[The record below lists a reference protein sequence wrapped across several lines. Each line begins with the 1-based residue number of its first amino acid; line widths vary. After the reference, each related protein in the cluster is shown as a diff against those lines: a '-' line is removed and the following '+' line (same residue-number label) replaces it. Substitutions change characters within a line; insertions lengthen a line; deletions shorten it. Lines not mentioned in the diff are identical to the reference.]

1 MNQEYKVNLSQGQK
15 AKLAKAIKDGSA
27 LKLRLGK
34 NALSGNDE
42 LLLSPRQIAKLQKAK
57 RNNSGVEI
65 SFSKSSIRKSVKHGG
80 SLWTSLFSLGTKAL
94 PFVTKGVSKVAP
106 HLATGALSALG
117 SLGIDKIF
125 GSGMQ
130 GGMIL
135 PDAIVKMLQK
145 GIEIPV
151 KFLVNL
157 INMKE
162 MLTNAQKTLIGKG
175 LKSGKGIVLKPTK
188 RQIHGGFLGTL
199 AAIGIPMAIEL
210 ASKIFGSGL
219 QTPRKAG
226 GKGLQTPRK
235 AGTGVGQGLQVSQK
249 PFLWQPPP
257 LLWYMGGAGTR
268 SEGKRTSG
276 KRTSIGGQ
284 KPIQPHPHLGSNS
297 LRVKPKWKDI
307 PLSNFDLLKW
317 VDFLKIKNF
326 KGIFSRDSKD
336 HLHKTGSCII
346 NLDDKIGNGT
356 HWVATDIKGKNV
368 FYFDSFSMPPPVEF
382 VSYAKRIGKQI
393 IFNSGHPIQELQS
406 VRCGYYCLYFLN
418 EIRRKSFY
426 DVLKVFSLNDPMKN
440 ERFIKIYF
448 H

>member
-1 MNQEYKVNLSQGQK
+1 MNQEYKVHLSQGQK
-15 AKLAKAIKDGSA
+15 AKLAKAIRDGSA

-65 SFSKSSIRKSVKHGG
+65 SFSKSSIRKSVKQGG

-130 GGMIL
+130 GGAIL

-175 LKSGKGIVLKPTK
+175 LQSGKGIVLKPTK

-210 ASKIFGSGL
+210 ASKIFGSGAGQGL

-226 GKGLQTPRK
+226 GKGAGQGLQTPRK
-235 AGTGVGQGLQVSQK
+235 AGTGLQVSQK

-257 LLWYMGGAGTR
+257 FYGTWEGQGRGA
-268 SEGKRTSG
+268 
-276 KRTSIGGQ
+276 
-284 KPIQPHPHLGSNS
+284 
-297 LRVKPKWKDI
+297 
-307 PLSNFDLLKW
+307 
-317 VDFLKIKNF
+317 
-326 KGIFSRDSKD
+326 
-336 HLHKTGSCII
+336 
-346 NLDDKIGNGT
+346 
-356 HWVATDIKGKNV
+356 KGKGLLLGDN
-368 FYFDSFSMPPPVEF
+368 SP
-382 VSYAKRIGKQI
+382 
-393 IFNSGHPIQELQS
+393 FNHIPIL
-406 VRCGYYCLYFLN
+406 GAIL
-418 EIRRKSFY
+418 
-426 DVLKVFSLNDPMKN
+426 
-440 ERFIKIYF
+440 
-448 H
+448 

>member
-15 AKLAKAIKDGSA
+15 AKLAKAIRDGSA

-65 SFSKSSIRKSVKHGG
+65 SFSKSSIRKSVKQGG

-130 GGMIL
+130 GGAIL

-175 LKSGKGIVLKPTK
+175 LQSGKGIVLKPTK

-210 ASKIFGSGL
+210 ASKIFGSGAGQGL

-226 GKGLQTPRK
+226 GSGAGQGLQTPRK
-235 AGTGVGQGLQVSQK
+235 AGTGLQVSQK

-257 LLWYMGGAGTR
+257 FYGTWEGQGRGA
-268 SEGKRTSG
+268 
-276 KRTSIGGQ
+276 
-284 KPIQPHPHLGSNS
+284 
-297 LRVKPKWKDI
+297 
-307 PLSNFDLLKW
+307 
-317 VDFLKIKNF
+317 
-326 KGIFSRDSKD
+326 
-336 HLHKTGSCII
+336 
-346 NLDDKIGNGT
+346 
-356 HWVATDIKGKNV
+356 KGKGLQGSGLLLGDN
-368 FYFDSFSMPPPVEF
+368 SP
-382 VSYAKRIGKQI
+382 
-393 IFNSGHPIQELQS
+393 FNHIPIL
-406 VRCGYYCLYFLN
+406 GAIL
-418 EIRRKSFY
+418 
-426 DVLKVFSLNDPMKN
+426 
-440 ERFIKIYF
+440 
-448 H
+448 

>member
-1 MNQEYKVNLSQGQK
+1 MNQEYKVHLSQGQK

-65 SFSKSSIRKSVKHGG
+65 SFSKSSIRKSVKQGG
-80 SLWTSLFSLGTKAL
+80 SLWTSLISLGTKAL

-210 ASKIFGSGL
+210 ASKIFGSGAGQGL
-219 QTPRKAG
+219 QVSSKAG
-226 GKGLQTPRK
+226 GKGLQVSKKT
-235 AGTGVGQGLQVSQK
+235 GVGVGQGLQVSQK

-257 LLWYMGGAGTR
+257 FYGTWR
-268 SEGKRTSG
+268 GEGRG
-276 KRTSIGGQ
+276 K
-284 KPIQPHPHLGSNS
+284 
-297 LRVKPKWKDI
+297 
-307 PLSNFDLLKW
+307 
-317 VDFLKIKNF
+317 
-326 KGIFSRDSKD
+326 
-336 HLHKTGSCII
+336 
-346 NLDDKIGNGT
+346 
-356 HWVATDIKGKNV
+356 KGKGLLLGDN
-368 FYFDSFSMPPPVEF
+368 SP
-382 VSYAKRIGKQI
+382 
-393 IFNSGHPIQELQS
+393 FNHIPIL
-406 VRCGYYCLYFLN
+406 GAIL
-418 EIRRKSFY
+418 
-426 DVLKVFSLNDPMKN
+426 
-440 ERFIKIYF
+440 
-448 H
+448 

>member
-1 MNQEYKVNLSQGQK
+1 MNQEYKVHLSQGQK

-27 LKLRLGK
+27 LKLRLSK
-34 NALSGNDE
+34 NALSGPDE
-42 LLLSPRQIAKLQKAK
+42 LMLSPRQIAKLQKAK

-65 SFSKSSIRKSVKHGG
+65 SFSKSSIRKSVKQGG
-80 SLWTSLFSLGTKAL
+80 SLWTSLISLGTKAL

-130 GGMIL
+130 GGAAQATLL

-145 GIEIPV
+145 GIEVPV

-175 LKSGKGIVLKPTK
+175 LQSGKGIVLKPTK

-235 AGTGVGQGLQVSQK
+235 AGMGVGQGLQVSQK

-257 LLWYMGGAGTR
+257 FYGTWEGQGRGA
-268 SEGKRTSG
+268 
-276 KRTSIGGQ
+276 
-284 KPIQPHPHLGSNS
+284 
-297 LRVKPKWKDI
+297 
-307 PLSNFDLLKW
+307 
-317 VDFLKIKNF
+317 
-326 KGIFSRDSKD
+326 
-336 HLHKTGSCII
+336 
-346 NLDDKIGNGT
+346 
-356 HWVATDIKGKNV
+356 KGK
-368 FYFDSFSMPPPVEF
+368 
-382 VSYAKRIGKQI
+382 KGKGLLLGDNSP
-393 IFNSGHPIQELQS
+393 FNHIPIL
-406 VRCGYYCLYFLN
+406 GAIL
-418 EIRRKSFY
+418 
-426 DVLKVFSLNDPMKN
+426 
-440 ERFIKIYF
+440 
-448 H
+448 

>member
-15 AKLAKAIKDGSA
+15 AKLAKAIRDGSA

-57 RNNSGVEI
+57 KNNTGAEI
-65 SFSKSSIRKSVKHGG
+65 SFSKSSIRKSVKQGG

-125 GSGMQ
+125 GKGAQQ
-130 GGMIL
+130 GGAIL

-145 GIEIPV
+145 GIEVPV

-157 INMKE
+157 INMRE

-175 LKSGKGIVLKPTK
+175 LQSGKGIVLKPTK

-235 AGTGVGQGLQVSQK
+235 AGTGLQVSQK

-257 LLWYMGGAGTR
+257 FYGTWEGQGRGA
-268 SEGKRTSG
+268 
-276 KRTSIGGQ
+276 
-284 KPIQPHPHLGSNS
+284 
-297 LRVKPKWKDI
+297 
-307 PLSNFDLLKW
+307 
-317 VDFLKIKNF
+317 
-326 KGIFSRDSKD
+326 
-336 HLHKTGSCII
+336 
-346 NLDDKIGNGT
+346 
-356 HWVATDIKGKNV
+356 KGK
-368 FYFDSFSMPPPVEF
+368 
-382 VSYAKRIGKQI
+382 KGKGLQGSGLLLGDNSP
-393 IFNSGHPIQELQS
+393 FNHIPIL
-406 VRCGYYCLYFLN
+406 GAIL
-418 EIRRKSFY
+418 
-426 DVLKVFSLNDPMKN
+426 
-440 ERFIKIYF
+440 
-448 H
+448 

>member
-1 MNQEYKVNLSQGQK
+1 MNQEYKVHLSQGQK
-15 AKLAKAIKDGSA
+15 AKLAKAIRDGSA

-175 LKSGKGIVLKPTK
+175 LQSGKGIVLKPTK
-188 RQIHGGFLGTL
+188 RQIHGGLLGTL

-210 ASKIFGSGL
+210 ASKIFGSGAGQGL

-235 AGTGVGQGLQVSQK
+235 AGTGLQVSQK

-257 LLWYMGGAGTR
+257 FYGTWEGQGRGA
-268 SEGKRTSG
+268 
-276 KRTSIGGQ
+276 
-284 KPIQPHPHLGSNS
+284 
-297 LRVKPKWKDI
+297 
-307 PLSNFDLLKW
+307 
-317 VDFLKIKNF
+317 
-326 KGIFSRDSKD
+326 
-336 HLHKTGSCII
+336 
-346 NLDDKIGNGT
+346 
-356 HWVATDIKGKNV
+356 KGKGLQGSGLLLGDN
-368 FYFDSFSMPPPVEF
+368 SP
-382 VSYAKRIGKQI
+382 
-393 IFNSGHPIQELQS
+393 FNHIPIL
-406 VRCGYYCLYFLN
+406 GAIL
-418 EIRRKSFY
+418 
-426 DVLKVFSLNDPMKN
+426 
-440 ERFIKIYF
+440 
-448 H
+448 

>member
-1 MNQEYKVNLSQGQK
+1 MNQEYKVHLSQGQK

-125 GSGMQ
+125 GSGM
-130 GGMIL
+130 IL

-145 GIEIPV
+145 GIEVPV

-175 LKSGKGIVLKPTK
+175 LQSGKGIVLKPTK

-226 GKGLQTPRK
+226 GSGAGQGLQTPRK
-235 AGTGVGQGLQVSQK
+235 AGTGLQVSQK

-257 LLWYMGGAGTR
+257 FYGTWEGQGRGA
-268 SEGKRTSG
+268 
-276 KRTSIGGQ
+276 
-284 KPIQPHPHLGSNS
+284 
-297 LRVKPKWKDI
+297 
-307 PLSNFDLLKW
+307 
-317 VDFLKIKNF
+317 
-326 KGIFSRDSKD
+326 
-336 HLHKTGSCII
+336 
-346 NLDDKIGNGT
+346 
-356 HWVATDIKGKNV
+356 KGKGLQGSGLLLG
-368 FYFDSFSMPPPVEF
+368 DKSP
-382 VSYAKRIGKQI
+382 
-393 IFNSGHPIQELQS
+393 FNHIPIL
-406 VRCGYYCLYFLN
+406 GAIL
-418 EIRRKSFY
+418 
-426 DVLKVFSLNDPMKN
+426 
-440 ERFIKIYF
+440 
-448 H
+448 

>member
-1 MNQEYKVNLSQGQK
+1 MNQEYKVHLSQGQK
-15 AKLAKAIKDGSA
+15 AKLAKAIRDGSA
-27 LKLRLGK
+27 LKLRLSK

-175 LKSGKGIVLKPTK
+175 LQSGKGIVLKPTK
-188 RQIHGGFLGTL
+188 RQIHGGLLGTL

-210 ASKIFGSGL
+210 ASKIFGSGAGQGL

-235 AGTGVGQGLQVSQK
+235 AGTGLQVSQK

-257 LLWYMGGAGTR
+257 FYGTWEGQGRGA
-268 SEGKRTSG
+268 
-276 KRTSIGGQ
+276 
-284 KPIQPHPHLGSNS
+284 
-297 LRVKPKWKDI
+297 
-307 PLSNFDLLKW
+307 
-317 VDFLKIKNF
+317 
-326 KGIFSRDSKD
+326 
-336 HLHKTGSCII
+336 
-346 NLDDKIGNGT
+346 
-356 HWVATDIKGKNV
+356 KGKGLQGSGLLLGDN
-368 FYFDSFSMPPPVEF
+368 SP
-382 VSYAKRIGKQI
+382 
-393 IFNSGHPIQELQS
+393 FNHIPIL
-406 VRCGYYCLYFLN
+406 GAIL
-418 EIRRKSFY
+418 
-426 DVLKVFSLNDPMKN
+426 
-440 ERFIKIYF
+440 
-448 H
+448 

>member
-1 MNQEYKVNLSQGQK
+1 MSQEYKVNLSQGQK

-27 LKLRLGK
+27 LKLRLSK

-65 SFSKSSIRKSVKHGG
+65 SFSKSSIRKSVKQGG
-80 SLWTSLFSLGTKAL
+80 SLWTSLFSLGAKAL

-130 GGMIL
+130 GGAVL

-145 GIEIPV
+145 GIEVPV

-175 LKSGKGIVLKPTK
+175 LQSGKGIVLKPTK
-188 RQIHGGFLGTL
+188 RQIHGGLLGTL

-210 ASKIFGSGL
+210 ASKIFGSGAGQGL

-235 AGTGVGQGLQVSQK
+235 AGTGLQVSQK

-257 LLWYMGGAGTR
+257 FYGTWEGQGRGA
-268 SEGKRTSG
+268 
-276 KRTSIGGQ
+276 
-284 KPIQPHPHLGSNS
+284 
-297 LRVKPKWKDI
+297 
-307 PLSNFDLLKW
+307 
-317 VDFLKIKNF
+317 
-326 KGIFSRDSKD
+326 
-336 HLHKTGSCII
+336 
-346 NLDDKIGNGT
+346 
-356 HWVATDIKGKNV
+356 KGKGLQGSGLLLGDN
-368 FYFDSFSMPPPVEF
+368 SP
-382 VSYAKRIGKQI
+382 
-393 IFNSGHPIQELQS
+393 FNHIPIL
-406 VRCGYYCLYFLN
+406 GAIL
-418 EIRRKSFY
+418 
-426 DVLKVFSLNDPMKN
+426 
-440 ERFIKIYF
+440 
-448 H
+448 

>member
-1 MNQEYKVNLSQGQK
+1 MNQEYKVNLSKGQK

-34 NALSGNDE
+34 NALSGPDE
-42 LLLSPRQIAKLQKAK
+42 LMLSPRQIAKLQKAK

-65 SFSKSSIRKSVKHGG
+65 SFSKSSIRKSVKQGG
-80 SLWTSLFSLGTKAL
+80 SLWTSLISLGTKAL

-145 GIEIPV
+145 GIEVPV

-210 ASKIFGSGL
+210 ASKIFGSGAGQGL
-219 QTPRKAG
+219 QVSSKAG
-226 GKGLQTPRK
+226 GKGLQVSKKT
-235 AGTGVGQGLQVSQK
+235 GVGVGQGLQVSQK

-257 LLWYMGGAGTR
+257 FYGTWR
-268 SEGKRTSG
+268 GEGRG
-276 KRTSIGGQ
+276 K
-284 KPIQPHPHLGSNS
+284 
-297 LRVKPKWKDI
+297 
-307 PLSNFDLLKW
+307 
-317 VDFLKIKNF
+317 
-326 KGIFSRDSKD
+326 
-336 HLHKTGSCII
+336 
-346 NLDDKIGNGT
+346 
-356 HWVATDIKGKNV
+356 KGKGLLLGDN
-368 FYFDSFSMPPPVEF
+368 SP
-382 VSYAKRIGKQI
+382 
-393 IFNSGHPIQELQS
+393 FNHIPIL
-406 VRCGYYCLYFLN
+406 GAIL
-418 EIRRKSFY
+418 
-426 DVLKVFSLNDPMKN
+426 
-440 ERFIKIYF
+440 
-448 H
+448 

>member
-175 LKSGKGIVLKPTK
+175 LQSGKGIVLKPTK

-210 ASKIFGSGL
+210 ASKIFGSGAGQGL
-219 QTPRKAG
+219 QVSSKAG
-226 GKGLQTPRK
+226 GKGLQVSKKT
-235 AGTGVGQGLQVSQK
+235 GVGVGQGLQVSQK

-257 LLWYMGGAGTR
+257 FYGTWR
-268 SEGKRTSG
+268 GEGRG
-276 KRTSIGGQ
+276 K
-284 KPIQPHPHLGSNS
+284 
-297 LRVKPKWKDI
+297 
-307 PLSNFDLLKW
+307 
-317 VDFLKIKNF
+317 
-326 KGIFSRDSKD
+326 
-336 HLHKTGSCII
+336 
-346 NLDDKIGNGT
+346 
-356 HWVATDIKGKNV
+356 KGKGLLLGDN
-368 FYFDSFSMPPPVEF
+368 SP
-382 VSYAKRIGKQI
+382 
-393 IFNSGHPIQELQS
+393 FNHIPIL
-406 VRCGYYCLYFLN
+406 GAIL
-418 EIRRKSFY
+418 
-426 DVLKVFSLNDPMKN
+426 
-440 ERFIKIYF
+440 
-448 H
+448 

>member
-1 MNQEYKVNLSQGQK
+1 MNQEYKVHLSQGQK

-210 ASKIFGSGL
+210 ASKIFGSGAGQGL
-219 QTPRKAG
+219 QVSSKAG
-226 GKGLQTPRK
+226 GKGLQVSKKT
-235 AGTGVGQGLQVSQK
+235 GVGVGQGLQVSQK

-257 LLWYMGGAGTR
+257 FYGTWR
-268 SEGKRTSG
+268 GEGRGRRK
-276 KRTSIGGQ
+276 
-284 KPIQPHPHLGSNS
+284 
-297 LRVKPKWKDI
+297 
-307 PLSNFDLLKW
+307 
-317 VDFLKIKNF
+317 
-326 KGIFSRDSKD
+326 
-336 HLHKTGSCII
+336 
-346 NLDDKIGNGT
+346 
-356 HWVATDIKGKNV
+356 KGKGLLLGDN
-368 FYFDSFSMPPPVEF
+368 SP
-382 VSYAKRIGKQI
+382 
-393 IFNSGHPIQELQS
+393 FNHIPIL
-406 VRCGYYCLYFLN
+406 GAIL
-418 EIRRKSFY
+418 
-426 DVLKVFSLNDPMKN
+426 
-440 ERFIKIYF
+440 
-448 H
+448 

>member
-15 AKLAKAIKDGSA
+15 AKLAKAIRDGSA

-42 LLLSPRQIAKLQKAK
+42 LLLCPRQIAKLEKAK

-175 LKSGKGIVLKPTK
+175 LQSGKGIVLKPTK

-210 ASKIFGSGL
+210 ASKIFGSGAGQGL

-226 GKGLQTPRK
+226 GSGAGQGLQTPRK
-235 AGTGVGQGLQVSQK
+235 AGTGLQVSQK

-257 LLWYMGGAGTR
+257 FYGTWEGQGRGA
-268 SEGKRTSG
+268 
-276 KRTSIGGQ
+276 
-284 KPIQPHPHLGSNS
+284 
-297 LRVKPKWKDI
+297 
-307 PLSNFDLLKW
+307 
-317 VDFLKIKNF
+317 
-326 KGIFSRDSKD
+326 
-336 HLHKTGSCII
+336 
-346 NLDDKIGNGT
+346 
-356 HWVATDIKGKNV
+356 KGKGLLLGDN
-368 FYFDSFSMPPPVEF
+368 SP
-382 VSYAKRIGKQI
+382 
-393 IFNSGHPIQELQS
+393 FNHIPIL
-406 VRCGYYCLYFLN
+406 GAIL
-418 EIRRKSFY
+418 
-426 DVLKVFSLNDPMKN
+426 
-440 ERFIKIYF
+440 
-448 H
+448 

>member
-15 AKLAKAIKDGSA
+15 AKLAKAIRDGSA

-65 SFSKSSIRKSVKHGG
+65 SFSKSSIRKSVKQGG

-130 GGMIL
+130 GGTIL

-175 LKSGKGIVLKPTK
+175 LQSGKGIVLKPTK
-188 RQIHGGFLGTL
+188 RQIHGGLLGTL

-210 ASKIFGSGL
+210 ASKIFGSGAGQGL

-226 GKGLQTPRK
+226 GSGAGQGLQTPRK
-235 AGTGVGQGLQVSQK
+235 AGTGLQVSQK

-257 LLWYMGGAGTR
+257 FYGTWEGQGRGA
-268 SEGKRTSG
+268 
-276 KRTSIGGQ
+276 
-284 KPIQPHPHLGSNS
+284 
-297 LRVKPKWKDI
+297 
-307 PLSNFDLLKW
+307 
-317 VDFLKIKNF
+317 
-326 KGIFSRDSKD
+326 
-336 HLHKTGSCII
+336 
-346 NLDDKIGNGT
+346 
-356 HWVATDIKGKNV
+356 KGKGLQGSGLLLGDN
-368 FYFDSFSMPPPVEF
+368 SP
-382 VSYAKRIGKQI
+382 
-393 IFNSGHPIQELQS
+393 FNHIPIL
-406 VRCGYYCLYFLN
+406 GAIL
-418 EIRRKSFY
+418 
-426 DVLKVFSLNDPMKN
+426 
-440 ERFIKIYF
+440 
-448 H
+448 

>member
-15 AKLAKAIKDGSA
+15 AKLAKAIRDGSA
-27 LKLRLGK
+27 LKLRLSK
-34 NALSGNDE
+34 NASSGNDE

-65 SFSKSSIRKSVKHGG
+65 SFSKSSIRKSVKQGG
-80 SLWTSLFSLGTKAL
+80 SLWTSLFPLGTKAL

-175 LKSGKGIVLKPTK
+175 LQSGKGIVLKPTK

-210 ASKIFGSGL
+210 ASKIFGSGAGQGL

-249 PFLWQPPP
+249 PFYGNLP

-268 SEGKRTSG
+268 SEGKRTF
-276 KRTSIGGQ
+276 IGGQ
-284 KPIQPHPHLGSNS
+284 QPFNHIPILGAI
-297 LRVKPKWKDI
+297 L
-307 PLSNFDLLKW
+307 
-317 VDFLKIKNF
+317 
-326 KGIFSRDSKD
+326 
-336 HLHKTGSCII
+336 
-346 NLDDKIGNGT
+346 
-356 HWVATDIKGKNV
+356 
-368 FYFDSFSMPPPVEF
+368 
-382 VSYAKRIGKQI
+382 
-393 IFNSGHPIQELQS
+393 
-406 VRCGYYCLYFLN
+406 
-418 EIRRKSFY
+418 
-426 DVLKVFSLNDPMKN
+426 
-440 ERFIKIYF
+440 
-448 H
+448 

>member
-65 SFSKSSIRKSVKHGG
+65 SFSKSSIRKSVKQGG

-130 GGMIL
+130 QGGAAQATLL

-145 GIEIPV
+145 GIEVPV

-175 LKSGKGIVLKPTK
+175 LQSGKGIVLKPTK

-226 GKGLQTPRK
+226 GSGAGQGLQTPRK
-235 AGTGVGQGLQVSQK
+235 AGTGLQVSQK

-257 LLWYMGGAGTR
+257 FYGTWEGQGRGA
-268 SEGKRTSG
+268 
-276 KRTSIGGQ
+276 
-284 KPIQPHPHLGSNS
+284 
-297 LRVKPKWKDI
+297 
-307 PLSNFDLLKW
+307 
-317 VDFLKIKNF
+317 
-326 KGIFSRDSKD
+326 
-336 HLHKTGSCII
+336 
-346 NLDDKIGNGT
+346 
-356 HWVATDIKGKNV
+356 KGKGLLLGDN
-368 FYFDSFSMPPPVEF
+368 SP
-382 VSYAKRIGKQI
+382 
-393 IFNSGHPIQELQS
+393 FNHIPIL
-406 VRCGYYCLYFLN
+406 GAIL
-418 EIRRKSFY
+418 
-426 DVLKVFSLNDPMKN
+426 
-440 ERFIKIYF
+440 
-448 H
+448 

>member
-42 LLLSPRQIAKLQKAK
+42 LLLSSRQIAKLQKAK

-130 GGMIL
+130 GGAIL

-175 LKSGKGIVLKPTK
+175 LQSGKGIVLKPTK

-210 ASKIFGSGL
+210 ASKIFGSGAGQGL
-219 QTPRKAG
+219 QVSSKAG
-226 GKGLQTPRK
+226 GKGLQVSKKT
-235 AGTGVGQGLQVSQK
+235 GVGVGQGLQVSQK

-257 LLWYMGGAGTR
+257 FYGTWR
-268 SEGKRTSG
+268 GEGRGRG
-276 KRTSIGGQ
+276 K
-284 KPIQPHPHLGSNS
+284 
-297 LRVKPKWKDI
+297 
-307 PLSNFDLLKW
+307 
-317 VDFLKIKNF
+317 
-326 KGIFSRDSKD
+326 
-336 HLHKTGSCII
+336 
-346 NLDDKIGNGT
+346 
-356 HWVATDIKGKNV
+356 KGKGLLLGDN
-368 FYFDSFSMPPPVEF
+368 SP
-382 VSYAKRIGKQI
+382 
-393 IFNSGHPIQELQS
+393 FNHIPIL
-406 VRCGYYCLYFLN
+406 GAIL
-418 EIRRKSFY
+418 
-426 DVLKVFSLNDPMKN
+426 
-440 ERFIKIYF
+440 
-448 H
+448 

>member
-1 MNQEYKVNLSQGQK
+1 MNQEYKVHLSQGQK

-125 GSGMQ
+125 GSGM
-130 GGMIL
+130 IL

-175 LKSGKGIVLKPTK
+175 LQSGKGIVLKPTK
-188 RQIHGGFLGTL
+188 RQIHGGLLGTL

-210 ASKIFGSGL
+210 ASKIFGSGAGQGL

-226 GKGLQTPRK
+226 GSGAGQGLQTPRK

-257 LLWYMGGAGTR
+257 FYGTWEGQGRGA
-268 SEGKRTSG
+268 
-276 KRTSIGGQ
+276 
-284 KPIQPHPHLGSNS
+284 
-297 LRVKPKWKDI
+297 
-307 PLSNFDLLKW
+307 
-317 VDFLKIKNF
+317 
-326 KGIFSRDSKD
+326 
-336 HLHKTGSCII
+336 
-346 NLDDKIGNGT
+346 
-356 HWVATDIKGKNV
+356 KGKGLQGSGLLLGDN
-368 FYFDSFSMPPPVEF
+368 SP
-382 VSYAKRIGKQI
+382 
-393 IFNSGHPIQELQS
+393 FNHIPIL
-406 VRCGYYCLYFLN
+406 GAIL
-418 EIRRKSFY
+418 
-426 DVLKVFSLNDPMKN
+426 
-440 ERFIKIYF
+440 
-448 H
+448 

>member
-27 LKLRLGK
+27 LKLRLSK
-34 NALSGNDE
+34 NALSGPDE
-42 LLLSPRQIAKLQKAK
+42 LMLSPRQIAKLQKAK

-65 SFSKSSIRKSVKHGG
+65 SFSKSSIRKSVKQGG
-80 SLWTSLFSLGTKAL
+80 SLWTSLISLGTKAL

-130 GGMIL
+130 GGAAQATLL

-145 GIEIPV
+145 GIEVPV

-175 LKSGKGIVLKPTK
+175 LQSGKAIVLKPTK

-235 AGTGVGQGLQVSQK
+235 AGMGLQVSQK

-257 LLWYMGGAGTR
+257 FYGTW
-268 SEGKRTSG
+268 EGQGRG
-276 KRTSIGGQ
+276 
-284 KPIQPHPHLGSNS
+284 
-297 LRVKPKWKDI
+297 
-307 PLSNFDLLKW
+307 
-317 VDFLKIKNF
+317 
-326 KGIFSRDSKD
+326 
-336 HLHKTGSCII
+336 
-346 NLDDKIGNGT
+346 
-356 HWVATDIKGKNV
+356 KGK
-368 FYFDSFSMPPPVEF
+368 
-382 VSYAKRIGKQI
+382 KGKGLLLGDNSP
-393 IFNSGHPIQELQS
+393 FNHIPIL
-406 VRCGYYCLYFLN
+406 GAIL
-418 EIRRKSFY
+418 
-426 DVLKVFSLNDPMKN
+426 
-440 ERFIKIYF
+440 
-448 H
+448 

>member
-1 MNQEYKVNLSQGQK
+1 MNQEYKVHLSQGQK

-65 SFSKSSIRKSVKHGG
+65 SFSKSSIRKSVKQGG
-80 SLWTSLFSLGTKAL
+80 SLWTSLISLGTKAL

-145 GIEIPV
+145 GIEVPV

-210 ASKIFGSGL
+210 ASKIFGSGAGQGL
-219 QTPRKAG
+219 QVSSKAG
-226 GKGLQTPRK
+226 GKGLQVSKKT
-235 AGTGVGQGLQVSQK
+235 GVGVGQGLQVSQK

-257 LLWYMGGAGTR
+257 FYGTWR
-268 SEGKRTSG
+268 GEGRG
-276 KRTSIGGQ
+276 K
-284 KPIQPHPHLGSNS
+284 
-297 LRVKPKWKDI
+297 
-307 PLSNFDLLKW
+307 
-317 VDFLKIKNF
+317 
-326 KGIFSRDSKD
+326 
-336 HLHKTGSCII
+336 
-346 NLDDKIGNGT
+346 
-356 HWVATDIKGKNV
+356 KGKGLLLGDN
-368 FYFDSFSMPPPVEF
+368 SP
-382 VSYAKRIGKQI
+382 
-393 IFNSGHPIQELQS
+393 FNHIPIL
-406 VRCGYYCLYFLN
+406 GAIL
-418 EIRRKSFY
+418 
-426 DVLKVFSLNDPMKN
+426 
-440 ERFIKIYF
+440 
-448 H
+448 

>member
-1 MNQEYKVNLSQGQK
+1 MNQEYKVHLSQGQK
-15 AKLAKAIKDGSA
+15 AKLAKAIRDGSA
-27 LKLRLGK
+27 LKLRLSK
-34 NALSGNDE
+34 NSLSGNDE

-57 RNNSGVEI
+57 KNNTGAEI

-175 LKSGKGIVLKPTK
+175 LQSGKGIVLKPTK

-210 ASKIFGSGL
+210 ASKIFGSGAGQGL

-226 GKGLQTPRK
+226 GSGAGQGLQTPRK
-235 AGTGVGQGLQVSQK
+235 AGTGLQVSQK

-257 LLWYMGGAGTR
+257 FYGTWEGQGRGA
-268 SEGKRTSG
+268 
-276 KRTSIGGQ
+276 
-284 KPIQPHPHLGSNS
+284 
-297 LRVKPKWKDI
+297 
-307 PLSNFDLLKW
+307 
-317 VDFLKIKNF
+317 
-326 KGIFSRDSKD
+326 
-336 HLHKTGSCII
+336 
-346 NLDDKIGNGT
+346 
-356 HWVATDIKGKNV
+356 KGKGLQGSGLLLGDN
-368 FYFDSFSMPPPVEF
+368 SP
-382 VSYAKRIGKQI
+382 
-393 IFNSGHPIQELQS
+393 FNHIPIL
-406 VRCGYYCLYFLN
+406 GAIL
-418 EIRRKSFY
+418 
-426 DVLKVFSLNDPMKN
+426 
-440 ERFIKIYF
+440 
-448 H
+448 